1 VQAAVAAFQRVRKAA
16 VGTAQ
21 KPPTTSELIDWVKI
35 LHWRKIEPALL
46 TGEDQKPGNE
56 TLLPPY
62 WEMLFKNT
70 ADLDAH
76 QTLADARQKQA
87 TKLTEKAS

>member
-1 VQAAVAAFQRVRKAA
+1 LVEAAVAAFQRVREAA

-35 LHWRKIEPALL
+35 LHWRAVNS
-46 TGEDQKPGNE
+46 EDLQSK

-62 WEMLFKNT
+62 WEMLFKNM

-76 QTLADARQKQA
+76 KTLAEARQKQA
-87 TKLTEKAS
+87 TS